1 MDLSLGPPA
10 NSPRAKVHSI
20 LSRTNK
26 GACGYWTG
34 NPHPDTVP
42 IYLKQLGLKDTE
54 ALYSHFGDDARWIP
68 ADSGYRHP
76 EGKPPFDFY
85 GGGER
90 VTLNHPG
97 IFADCEDVSLVHAHS
112 WPDPAH
118 FDFSEVLAR
127 IRQHQNKGVW
137 TGMWAPFFH
146 DVAEFFGMDNY
157 FLGMY
162 SNAAVVDAVTEHVV
176 DHYVAANEIFF
187 EQLGDAADTYFFGN
201 DFGTQ
206 RGLILSPELFER
218 FVLPSMNRL
227 IGVAKKHGKK
237 VLLHSCGSIRG
248 VIPKL
253 IEAGVDGLHPL
264 QALAEGMSAQDLA
277 REYGSDL
284 AFVGGVD
291 TQDLLVNGTP
301 AQVRDEVLRLRE
313 VFGPNYVVSPSH
325 EALLPN
331 VPIENVEAM
340 AVAARE

>member
-1 MDLSLGPPA
+1 
-10 NSPRAKVHSI
+10 
-20 LSRTNK
+20 
-26 GACGYWTG
+26 
-34 NPHPDTVP
+34 
-42 IYLKQLGLKDTE
+42 
-54 ALYSHFGDDARWIP
+54 
-68 ADSGYRHP
+68 
-76 EGKPPFDFY
+76 
-85 GGGER
+85 
-90 VTLNHPG
+90 
-97 IFADCEDVSLVHAHS
+97 
-112 WPDPAH
+112 
-118 FDFSEVLAR
+118 
-127 IRQHQNKGVW
+127 
-137 TGMWAPFFH
+137 MWAPFFH

-218 FVLPSMNRL
+218 FVLPSMKRL
-227 IGVAKKHGKK
+227 IAVAKRHGKK

>member
-1 MDLSLGPPA
+1 MEPPSGPTET
-10 NSPRAKVHSI
+10 SSRAKVLSI
-20 LSRTNK
+20 LSRSNT
-26 GACGYWTG
+26 GTCGYWTG

-42 IYLKQLGLKDTE
+42 IYLNRLGLKNTE
-54 ALYSHFGDDARWIP
+54 ALYTHFGDDARWVP

-90 VTLNHPG
+90 ITLNHPG
-97 IFADCEDVSLVHAHS
+97 VFADCEDVAKVHAHP
-112 WPDPAH
+112 WPDPAY
-118 FDFSEVLAR
+118 FDFSEVLTKVH
-127 IRQHQNKGVW
+127 QHPDKGVW

-162 SNAAVVDAVTEHVV
+162 ANAAVVDAVTERVV
-176 DHYVAANEIFF
+176 DYYLAANERFF

-218 FVLPSMNRL
+218 FVLPSMKRL
-227 IGVAKKHGKK
+227 IAVAKRHGKK

-264 QALAEGMSAQDLA
+264 QALAEGMSAEDLA
-277 REYGSDL
+277 REYGRDL

-301 AQVRDEVLRLRE
+301 AKVREEVLRLRE
-313 VFGPNYVVSPSH
+313 VFGPNYIVSPSH

-331 VPIENVEAM
+331 VPIENVAAM
-340 AVAARE
+340 ANAARE